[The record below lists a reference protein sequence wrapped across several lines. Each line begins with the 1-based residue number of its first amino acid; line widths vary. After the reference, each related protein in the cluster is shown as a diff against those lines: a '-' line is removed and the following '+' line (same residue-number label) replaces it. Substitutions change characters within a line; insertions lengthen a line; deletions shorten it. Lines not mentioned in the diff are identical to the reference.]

1 MRNSNS
7 PWFSLE
13 ETSSLPV
20 CLQKACMSLSEPG
33 SVATMAR
40 VSPLA
45 RSVRAFLVRRMGSG
59 QFMPRASRVWVAFV
73 LMVKSPRVDDRS
85 VKMIGKI
92 FAVLKGVM
100 LRLVRFKE
108 HGLVPFDFAQ
118 GRLRQAQ

>member
-59 QFMPRASRVWVAFV
+59 QFMPRASRVWVAFI
-73 LMVKSPRVDDRS
+73 LMVKPPQEEDQT
-85 VKMIGKI
+85 VKMIGKKI
-92 FAVLKGVM
+92 AGRKGGM
-100 LRLVRFKE
+100 VRVVRCKE
-108 HGLVPFDFAQ
+108 HG
-118 GRLRQAQ
+118 